1 MCERHS
7 SFRLGAIV
15 SPDYLWGVSR
25 TFTIFFSK
33 RSPSR
38 QLWGSHCC
46 FEGAL
51 SFEAAVRRAIRG
63 SVSPKLKPN
72 S

>member
-25 TFTIFFSK
+25 TFTIFSLLDPLLGSFGDPIVASK
-33 RSPSR
+33 V
-38 QLWGSHCC
+38 LYL
-46 FEGAL
+46 FL
-51 SFEAAVRRAIRG
+51 
-63 SVSPKLKPN
+63 KLLCAGP
-72 S
+72 